1 MGFRGLIKEKYVN
14 EMAALLSDTLTSLYC
29 METGIVSQCR
39 GLSRGPWGVTIQK
52 RRRTTEVPGDGWH
65 VRELQRGSIGLGSL
79 WSRLILSY
87 LLLTDAGEVS

>member
-29 METGIVSQCR
+29 MEAGIVSQCR
-39 GLSRGPWGVTIQK
+39 GLSRGSWGLLF
-52 RRRTTEVPGDGWH
+52 RRVGGQRKSQVMDGMSENSRGAALAWGLYGPG
-65 VRELQRGSIGLGSL
+65 
-79 WSRLILSY
+79 LSY